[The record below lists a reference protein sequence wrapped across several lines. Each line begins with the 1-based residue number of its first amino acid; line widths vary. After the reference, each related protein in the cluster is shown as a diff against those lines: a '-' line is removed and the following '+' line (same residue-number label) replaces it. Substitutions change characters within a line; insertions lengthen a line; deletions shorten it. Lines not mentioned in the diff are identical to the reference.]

1 MRAASAPDAVPD
13 PGRRPAPEPLGRHP
27 LMAPCLSF
35 VLGTWMGV
43 RSLYGGS
50 GPWAAL
56 AASAALWAVLRL
68 ASERRPA
75 LRIGSALALCAA
87 SGLCAFVAAR
97 AAARERMDSV
107 ETLRD
112 VIESRAEAVL
122 RGTVATEPSV
132 TALPHGGARVRFDLR
147 LAEIPFEYDSVPVSG
162 TVRVDWYGPVAMA
175 GPRPPFRIPQAG
187 EGWQIGGRLREVP
200 TSSAVPLVVLAR
212 RERDA
217 VTRRVPERDDAPWSR
232 ALWDLRARAARALGR
247 GVEDSPES
255 VALVRA
261 MTLGFRSDVPDSV
274 SEAFKSSGTV
284 HVFAISGLHAGI
296 FALLV
301 TFALSALCV
310 PFRVRPLLLAP
321 LLVLYVALTGARP
334 SAVRACVMTLLLAGA
349 PLAGRRADSATALC
363 VAAAGILAWDPLQI
377 LDLGYHFSFV
387 CTAGLLMFVPVLR
400 DLWDGLRARFRRNR
414 EKADAPP
421 LRQEPPAPPWSTARW
436 SALPAPARWAAGP
449 ARLLLWW
456 GPRRAVWWLRFRLRA
471 HVGNGLAVSL
481 AAWLV
486 SAPLTAVCFGR
497 VTPVSV
503 LCNLAVIPLA
513 AAVVT
518 LAVVSLVFAPVCTEA
533 SVLCNRLAVWATDAM
548 TASAR
553 VASDLPGAGWETEPW
568 PLGAVAAWYVALLL
582 FWLWRRAR
590 LAAGPARG

>member
-1 MRAASAPDAVPD
+1 MSAAAAPDAVSA
-13 PGRRPAPEPLGRHP
+13 PGRRPALGPPGRHP
-27 LMAPCLSF
+27 LAAPCLSF
-35 VLGTWMGV
+35 VLGTWLGV
-43 RSLYGGS
+43 RTLSGGDA
-50 GPWAAL
+50 PWTAL
-56 AASAALWAVLRL
+56 ALCAAFWIALRVASA
-68 ASERRPA
+68 RRPA
-75 LRIGSALALCAA
+75 LLPVSALALCAA
-87 SGLCAFVAAR
+87 SGLCAFVAAQ

-112 VIESRAEAVL
+112 VIESRADAVL

-132 TALPHGGARVRFDLR
+132 TALPHGGARARFDLR
-147 LAEIPFEYDSVPVSG
+147 LSEIPFEYDAVPVSG
-162 TVRVDWYGPVAMA
+162 SVRVDWYGPVAMM
-175 GPRPPFRIPQAG
+175 GPRPPFRLPRAG
-187 EGWQIGGRLREVP
+187 EGWQIGGRLREIP
-200 TSSAVPLVVLAR
+200 TRSAVPLVVLAR
-212 RERDA
+212 REKDA

-232 ALWDLRARAARALGR
+232 ALWELRARAARALGR

-274 SEAFKSSGTV
+274 SEAFKASGTV
-284 HVFAISGLHAGI
+284 HVFAISGLHAGL

-301 TFALSALCV
+301 TGVLAVLCV
-310 PFRVRPLLLAP
+310 PFRARPLLLAP

-349 PLAGRRADSATALC
+349 PLAGRRADPATALC

-400 DLWDGLRARFRRNR
+400 DLWNELKARLRRNR
-414 EKADAPP
+414 EEDGDESPARREP
-421 LRQEPPAPPWSTARW
+421 LAPPWSTRRW
-436 SALPAPARWAAGP
+436 SELPAPVRWAAGP
-449 ARLLLWW
+449 ARVLVWW
-456 GPRRAVWWLRFRLRA
+456 GPRRAVWWLRFHLWRA
-471 HVGNGLAVSL
+471 VGNGLAVSL

-513 AAVVT
+513 AAVVS
-518 LAVVSLVFAPVCTEA
+518 LAVVSLVFAPVCAEA
-533 SVLCNRLAVWATDAM
+533 SVVCNRLAVWATDAM

-553 VASDLPGAGWETEPW
+553 LASDLPGAGWETEPW
-568 PLGAVAAWYVALLL
+568 PLGAVVAWYVALLL

-590 LAAGPARG
+590 RAG